1 MRPMTPARP
10 ASWLLAACLM
20 LLAAAA
26 PAAPGGGPAPAFS
39 LPARGGGE
47 ISLDEW
53 KGQVVL
59 VNFWASW
66 CRPCLKEIPA
76 LQALEAEHRDEG
88 FRLLLVALDEPD
100 DYAGVLQPFTDKWF
114 PGLKSHRRA
123 TADMDELVSVLDP
136 AWNELLPTSYVL
148 DRGGAVRARLQGGK
162 SAAEFAAAIA
172 PWLGGE
178 EGAAPSR

>member
-1 MRPMTPARP
+1 MMMPVLRQAGR
-10 ASWLLAACLM
+10 ALAAGLLLSWLSPGTALAAEL
-20 LLAAAA
+20 
-26 PAAPGGGPAPAFS
+26 PALDPPAFRQ
-39 LPARGGGE
+39 LLQAQE
-47 ISLDEW
+47 
-53 KGQVVL
+53 GQVVL

-66 CRPCLKEIPA
+66 CRPCLKEIPV

-178 EGAAPSR
+178 QGAAPSR